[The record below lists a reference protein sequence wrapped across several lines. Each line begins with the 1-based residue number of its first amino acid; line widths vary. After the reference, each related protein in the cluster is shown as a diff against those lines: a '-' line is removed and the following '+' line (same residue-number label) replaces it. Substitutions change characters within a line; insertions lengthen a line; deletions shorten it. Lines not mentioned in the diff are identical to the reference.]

1 MIDERGFRATADRDQ
16 RNTELLNISG
26 IYSFFCAF
34 LFVLLTFFAWK
45 LGIKLKWSKLLM
57 EHISFVT
64 LLGAY
69 EYFFFRTII
78 YRYSTISTDEINQYI
93 FDGVYQCLGL

>member
-1 MIDERGFRATADRDQ
+1 
-16 RNTELLNISG
+16 
-26 IYSFFCAF
+26 
-34 LFVLLTFFAWK
+34 
-45 LGIKLKWSKLLM
+45 M